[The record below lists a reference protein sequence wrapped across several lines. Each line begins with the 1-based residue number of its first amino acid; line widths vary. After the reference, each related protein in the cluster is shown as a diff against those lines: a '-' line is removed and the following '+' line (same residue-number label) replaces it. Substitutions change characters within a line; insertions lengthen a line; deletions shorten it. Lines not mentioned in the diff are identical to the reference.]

1 MKKLY
6 NILIVSLMVTSVGF
20 YSCETVELE
29 DLASPNALSTDQ
41 ADPDLLL
48 NSIQLQYRNNQTTFN
63 NVSSNLSRITVFQS
77 RNYLQSLDGGT
88 LDGVWSNVYS
98 GMVPN
103 LLSIQEINAANADID
118 LSFHEAVAKTLI
130 AHNLMELVDWLGDI
144 PWTEAN
150 RPFEFP
156 SPNVDDDAS
165 VYAAALT
172 LLDEAAAQFASSS
185 GPGESTDFYYGDK
198 GNNQIPYWI
207 KLVNTLKM
215 RADLTQGNY
224 AAVMNA
230 TNVIDTEDSDFQ
242 FDYGTNAL
250 TPDTR
255 HPDYINDYRS
265 DGANIYQSN
274 WLINLMVGTLGDL
287 GSTTPDPR
295 RRYYFYRQ
303 NWGTPGSRS
312 YIEDVTGF
320 FGPAGAIYFVDIDPN
335 GETLSCSLESAPPHI
350 QFTPDEAFWCGLR
363 LGYWGRQH
371 GDAQGIPPDNFTRTA
386 SGVYP
391 AGGSFDNNQDAY
403 EFFPQFDSTGAYIGL
418 FGSIN
423 STFGQQVGLGS
434 GGGGAGIEPIYL
446 AAYVDFMKAEAALAS
461 GNAPMAATY
470 MEAGMTKHI
479 AKVQTFGSLDPAI
492 DTTVEP
498 DAATVADFI
507 AERIADF
514 NAAPT
519 TPNLDGNGYPIDKT
533 KMDILGEQYFVTLY
547 GGAAD
552 AVNFIR
558 RTGHPQTLT
567 RSLEPASGMGTFP
580 RTILY
585 PNSEIVANPN
595 ITQRTDLNTLVFWDS
610 GVTNPA
616 N

>member
-1 MKKLY
+1 MKKVY
-6 NILIVSLMVTSVGF
+6 NILVVSLFVTFLSF

-29 DLASPNALSTDQ
+29 NLANPNQLSSEQ

-63 NVSSNLSRITVFQS
+63 NNSSSLARISVFQS

-88 LDGVWSNVYS
+88 LNGVWSNVYS
-98 GMVPN
+98 GMIPN
-103 LLSIQEINAANADID
+103 FQAIQAANAANPDVD

-150 RPFEFP
+150 NPSEFP
-156 SPNVDDDAS
+156 SPTLDDDAS

-172 LLDEAAAQFASSS
+172 MLDEALGQFASSG
-185 GPGESTDFYYGDK
+185 GPGNATDFYYDGDISK
-198 GNNQIPYWI
+198 WI
-207 KLVNTLKM
+207 KLANTIKM

-224 AAVMNA
+224 AAVLAA
-230 TNVIDTEDSDFQ
+230 TNVISSAADDMQ
-242 FDYGTNAL
+242 FNYGTQAL

-255 HPDYINDYRS
+255 HPDYNADYRS

-274 WLINLMVGTLGDL
+274 WLIDLMVGDFGDA
-287 GSTTPDPR
+287 GSAVPDPR

-303 NWGTPGSRS
+303 NWRTPGS
-312 YIEDVTGF
+312 YALFEDVNGA
-320 FGPAGAIYFVDIDPN
+320 FGPAGNIYVSNGDPN
-335 GETLSCSLESAPPHI
+335 GETLSCSLESAPPHL
-350 QFTPDEAFWCGLR
+350 QFTPDEEIWCSMQ
-363 LGYWGRQH
+363 LGYWGRTH

-391 AGGSFDNNQDAY
+391 AGGSFDGVADA
-403 EFFPQFDSTGAYIGL
+403 FPFV
-418 FGSIN
+418 GS
-423 STFGQQVGLGS
+423 FPDLGQQVGLGN

-446 AAYVDFMKAEAALAS
+446 SSYVDFMKAEAALATGS
-461 GNAPMAATY
+461 AMAATY
-470 MEAGMTKHI
+470 FEAGITKSI
-479 AKVQTFGSLDPAI
+479 AKVQTFGSLDPVA
-492 DTTVEP
+492 DLSQAP
-498 DAATVADFI
+498 DAATVATFI
-507 AERIADF
+507 ADRVAEF
-514 NAAPT
+514 NAAAAT
-519 TPNLDGNGYPIDKT
+519 TALDGNGYPVAKS
-533 KMDILGEQYFVTLY
+533 KMDILGEQYFVALY

-552 AVNFIR
+552 AFNFMR
-558 RTGHPQTLT
+558 RTGAPRTVA

-595 ITQRTDLNTLVFWDS
+595 IQQRTDLNTLVFWDA